1 MSLESNRP
9 PLSQAESR
17 LRRPERRIGSRA
29 SSRAACALRHCILGL
44 SFCVFL
50 IDAHAQNAGSAT
62 GSAPD
67 ANEVKQ
73 KQLAA
78 IDAKLSQGFDMFY
91 GKAWVPHLKGERA
104 KLAARAPF
112 DAVWEVHTKLA
123 SWMLREGQVA
133 EAIETLEVLAT
144 AYRTQGGSPDRGL
157 YLIKQLAIA
166 NLRLAEQE
174 NCVCE
179 QGGDTCIF
187 PFQPDSQHTKR
198 NGATRAAQLL
208 VQGLEWNPRDL
219 HSIWLLNLCHMALG
233 TFPDGVPELY
243 RIAPA
248 RLESEFDIGRFENIA
263 PQIGLRRR
271 ACAGGAVMDDFD
283 GDGDLDVIVTSME
296 PATPMAYYR
305 NDGQGAFTDV
315 SESTRLSMQ
324 VGGLNLVQGDIDGDG
339 RLDLY
344 VPRGAWMGP
353 TGEMPHSLLQQQPD
367 GTFMDVTVRA
377 GIDVVAP
384 SQVAAFGDI
393 DNDGDLDLFVGCESI
408 RTQSGWSYPSRL
420 YRNLGQGRFEDIAAS
435 AGVQNNAYCKGA
447 AFGDF
452 DGDGL
457 LDLFVSNLGG
467 ANRLYR
473 NLGGG
478 KFVDRA
484 AELGVL
490 EPIESFATWWFDVN
504 NDGWLDL
511 FVGNYSDRDRN
522 SDIAA
527 YYKNGTTG
535 SDSARVFVNIDGQ
548 RFIDDSQRLRIAR
561 PYFPMGA
568 NFGDFDNDGFP
579 DIYLGTGD
587 PDFGSLWPNV
597 ALRNDRGRTF
607 QDVTT
612 SGGFGHVQKGHGV
625 AFGDIDQDG
634 DQDVFV
640 NVGGAYR
647 DDAFFDVLYR
657 NPGHGHHWLT
667 VRLAGQRSN
676 RFGVG
681 ARIAVEVEE
690 GAGSGTRTVYT
701 WVGSGGSFGGN
712 SLQAE
717 LGLGDATRIRSLE
730 VKWPGT
736 GLIERFE
743 DVPMDR
749 VLSITEGTGSI
760 QGVTSAPIVFE

>member
-1 MSLESNRP
+1 MV
-9 PLSQAESR
+9 
-17 LRRPERRIGSRA
+17 
-29 SSRAACALRHCILGL
+29 GL
-44 SFCVFL
+44 SICVTL
-50 IDAHAQNAGSAT
+50 GTAGAQSVTSPPASM
-62 GSAPD
+62 PD
-67 ANEVKQ
+67 ANEVKRQ
-73 KQLAA
+73 QLAA
-78 IDAKLSQGFDMFY
+78 IDEKLSQGFDPFY
-91 GKAWVPHLKGERA
+91 GKAWIPHFKSERS
-104 KLAARAPF
+104 KLPSNASF
-112 DAVWEVHTKLA
+112 DALWEVHIQLS

-133 EAIETLEVLAT
+133 EAVEVLEALAT
-144 AYRTQGGSPDRGL
+144 AYRALGGRPDQGLG
-157 YLIKQLAIA
+157 LIKQLAIA
-166 NLRLAEQE
+166 NLRRAEQE
-174 NCVCE
+174 NCACE
-179 QGGDTCIF
+179 QGGDSCIF
-187 PFQPDSQHTKR
+187 PFEPDSQHTQR
-198 NGATRAAQLL
+198 EGALRAAKLL

-233 TFPDGVPELY
+233 SYPDEVPALY
-243 RIAPA
+243 RIPP
-248 RLESEFDIGRFENIA
+248 RNLESEFDIGRFDNIA
-263 PQIGLRRR
+263 PRVGLKRR

-305 NDGQGAFTDV
+305 NDGKGALVDV
-315 SESTRLSMQ
+315 SEETQIDMQ
-324 VGGLNLVQGDIDGDG
+324 LGGLNVVQGDIDGDG

-353 TGEMPHSLLQQQPD
+353 SGEMPHSLLHQQPD
-367 GTFMDVTVRA
+367 GTFLDLTVRA

-384 SQVAAFGDI
+384 SQVATFGDI
-393 DNDGDLDLFVGCESI
+393 DNDGDLDLFVGCESV
-408 RTQSGWSYPSRL
+408 RTNNGWVYPSRL
-420 YRNLGQGRFEDIAAS
+420 YRNLGQGRFEDIAKA
-435 AGVQNNAYCKGA
+435 AGVENNAYCKGA
-447 AFGDF
+447 AFGDY

-457 LDLFVSNLGG
+457 QDLYVSNLGG
-467 ANRLYR
+467 ANRLYK
-473 NLGGG
+473 NLGDG
-478 KFVDRA
+478 KFADRA

-511 FVGNYSDRDRN
+511 FVGNYADRDRN

-535 SDSARVFVNIDGQ
+535 SDSARIFINVDGERFV
-548 RFIDDSQRLRIAR
+548 DDSQRLRVGR

-587 PDFGSLWPNV
+587 PDFASLWPNI
-597 ALRNDRGRTF
+597 ALRNDRGRSF

-612 SGGFGHVQKGHGV
+612 SGGFGHIQKGHGV

-647 DDAFFDVLYR
+647 DDAFFDVLYQ
-657 NPGHGHHWLT
+657 NPGHGHHWST
-667 VRLAGQRSN
+667 VRLVGTRSN

-681 ARIAVEVEE
+681 ARIAVELEE
-690 GAGSGTRTVYT
+690 AGAGSGSRTVYT

-717 LGLGDATRIRSLE
+717 LGLGDAMRIRALE
-730 VKWPGT
+730 VTWPGT
-736 GLIERFE
+736 GAVERFE

-749 VLSITEGTGSI
+749 VVSITEGTGTI
-760 QGVTSAPIVFE
+760 QVVPTKPIVIE